1 MILYLWSRDTP
12 IKDII
17 HELEVGFD
25 GVKSVLDVI
34 RLKLKQQENLKIGGS
49 GCIVEVDETKLT
61 KRKGNV
67 GRVPE
72 TIWCVGGICR
82 VHKKFFYEL
91 AKKRSA
97 DILHGILKRHV
108 RLESTVITD
117 EWKGYSGIDKVFSRH
132 LKINHSKYFVDP
144 VNPLI
149 HTQGIESLW
158 GRLKRY
164 IKKQGTNQKTT
175 LRSLVLEFKFKRL
188 EKDVFQK
195 ISTNVLV

>member
-1 MILYLWSRDTP
+1 MILYLWSRDTS

-17 HELEVGFD
+17 HKLEVGFD

-34 RLKLKQQENLKIGGS
+34 RLKLKQRKNLKIGGS

-72 TIWCVGGICR
+72 TTWCVGGICR
-82 VHKKFFYEL
+82 VHKKFFTEL
-91 AKKRSA
+91 VKKRSA
-97 DILHGILKRHV
+97 DILHDILKRHV

-117 EWKGYSGIDKVFSRH
+117 EWKGYSEIDKVFSRH

-175 LRSLVLEFKFKRL
+175 L
-188 EKDVFQK
+188 
-195 ISTNVLV
+195 